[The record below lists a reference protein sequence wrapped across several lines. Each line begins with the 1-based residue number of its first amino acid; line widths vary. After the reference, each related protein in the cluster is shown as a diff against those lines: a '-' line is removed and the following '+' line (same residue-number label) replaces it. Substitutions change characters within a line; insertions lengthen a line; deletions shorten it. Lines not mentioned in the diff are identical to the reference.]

1 MMDMLLSFLL
11 DWIVGSILFGCGRFV
26 LRCLSFG
33 RIRLDAPTPLQT
45 FLTILI
51 GFASLLL
58 AAIVMFRLSR

>member
-1 MMDMLLSFLL
+1 MLDMLLSFLL
-11 DWIVGSILFGCGRFV
+11 EWIVGSFLFGCGRFV

-33 RIRLDAPTPLQT
+33 YIRLDAPTPLQT

-58 AAIVMFRLSR
+58 AVFVLLRASM